1 MNIFKRYMTPLLVS
15 AGLLAMATLA
25 GCGGGGDQGREPILG
40 LPAATLSSL
49 AVTPATATVAIG
61 AGQQFTAIATYT
73 DGSSQDVSAK
83 AAWTSAT
90 PASAT
95 VNAATGVAAGKAAGS
110 STIAA
115 TFGGKSA
122 TAQLTVTPA
131 TLTAIVLTPLTPSIA
146 IGGTQQF
153 AVTGSFS
160 DGATRDVTA
169 VSAFAATSPATA
181 SIAAGGLA
189 LGKVAGTTQIT
200 ATTGTLTASTLL
212 TVTPAVLL
220 SIAVT
225 PQNPIVPVAA
235 TRQLTVIAT
244 YSDGTTPDVSASSSY
259 SAATPAAATIG
270 STGLVT
276 GVASGTSV
284 MTASFGGKSAGTTV
298 TVPAATMTGI
308 AVTPAT
314 ASIAVGATQQF
325 IATATYSDNSTANI
339 TASALWTTAAPAT
352 ATVLDT
358 GIATGITAGTAS
370 ISASAGVLSG
380 SAILSVTAVVVPP
393 PVVLVSIAV
402 APQAP
407 TVLIAATRQLAVIAT
422 YSDGSTA
429 DVTAGSTFVSA
440 TPVSASVASGGLVTG
455 VSAGSSVMS
464 ASFNGM
470 NASTTVT
477 VPAATLVSIAVTP
490 ATASIAVGGVQQFVA
505 TATYSDNSNA
515 IITNSASWTSG
526 TVATATVLNTGIAT
540 GLTAGTS
547 TISATSAG
555 QSGSALLTVTSVAVP
570 PVINPINLGRA
581 ATFGVLAGTSITN
594 NSGGTTLVT
603 GDVGAPSQTVD
614 PTQAA
619 GYTNYK
625 SGAILAGAMTDL
637 QAAITDG
644 NSRSCDVT
652 FAGGIDLGG
661 QTFGPGVYCYAGAI
675 SITGTLTL
683 NGPGVYIF
691 RTALTLNSTVNS
703 VVALNNGATADNV
716 TWLPVGP
723 TTLAANSV
731 FKGNILGQSAAITVG
746 DNTTLLNGRVLTAAA
761 VTLRNNQITK

>member
-1 MNIFKRYMTPLLVS
+1 MNLFKRYMTPLLVS
-15 AGLLAMATLA
+15 AGLLAMAALA
-25 GCGGGGDQGREPILG
+25 GCGGGDQGREPILG
-40 LPAATLSSL
+40 LPGATLSSL

-61 AGQQFTAIATYT
+61 AGQQFTAIATYS
-73 DGSSQDVSAK
+73 DGSAQDVSAR
-83 AAWTSAT
+83 AAWTSAA

-95 VNAATGVAAGKAAGS
+95 VNASSGVAAGVAAGS
-110 STIAA
+110 SSISA

-122 TAQLTVTPA
+122 AAQLTVTPA
-131 TLTAIVLTPLTPSIA
+131 VLRAIAITPLAPSIA

-153 AVTGSFS
+153 LVSGTFS
-160 DGATRDVTA
+160 DSSTRDVTA
-169 VSAFAATSPATA
+169 VSTFVSASPATA
-181 SIAAGGLA
+181 TLAAGGLA
-189 LGKVAGTTQIT
+189 LGKVAGSTQIT
-200 ATTGTLTASTLL
+200 ATTGALTASTML

-225 PQNPIVPVAA
+225 PQNPIVP
-235 TRQLTVIAT
+235 
-244 YSDGTTPDVSASSSY
+244 
-259 SAATPAAATIG
+259 
-270 STGLVT
+270 
-276 GVASGTSV
+276 
-284 MTASFGGKSAGTTV
+284 
-298 TVPAATMTGI
+298 
-308 AVTPAT
+308 
-314 ASIAVGATQQF
+314 
-325 IATATYSDNSTANI
+325 
-339 TASALWTTAAPAT
+339 
-352 ATVLDT
+352 
-358 GIATGITAGTAS
+358 
-370 ISASAGVLSG
+370 
-380 SAILSVTAVVVPP
+380 
-393 PVVLVSIAV
+393 
-402 APQAP
+402 
-407 TVLIAATRQLAVIAT
+407 IAASRQLAVLAS
-422 YSDGSTA
+422 YSDGSSA
-429 DVTAGSTFVSA
+429 DVTAGSSFVSA
-440 TPVSASVASGGLVTG
+440 TPAFASVAGGGLVSG
-455 VSAGSSVMS
+455 VAGGNSIVT
-464 ASFNGM
+464 ASFNGKS
-470 NASTTVT
+470 ASTSVT
-477 VPAATLVSIAVTP
+477 VPAASLVSIAVTP

-555 QSGSALLTVTSVAVP
+555 QSGSALLTVTSVAIP

-644 NSRSCDVT
+644 NSRSCDVS

-691 RTALTLNSTVNS
+691 RTALTLDSTVNS

-716 TWLPVGP
+716 SWLPVGP

>member
-1 MNIFKRYMTPLLVS
+1 MNIFKRYLTPLLVS

-25 GCGGGGDQGREPILG
+25 GCGGGGDQGRAPILG
-40 LPAATLSSL
+40 LPGATLSSL

-61 AGQQFTAIATYT
+61 AGQQFSAIATYS

-90 PASAT
+90 PASAS
-95 VNAATGVAAGKAAGS
+95 VNSGTGLGTGIAAGGS
-110 STIAA
+110 AVSA

-122 TAQLTVTPA
+122 TAQLTVSPA
-131 TLTAIVLTPLTPSIA
+131 VLKAIAISPLAPSVA

-153 AVTGSFS
+153 TVTGTFS
-160 DGATRDVTA
+160 DSSTHDVTA
-169 VSAFAATSPATA
+169 VSTFASATPATA
-181 SIAAGGLA
+181 NIAAGGLA
-189 LGKVAGTTQIT
+189 LGKVAGATQIT
-200 ATTGTLTASTLL
+200 ATTGTLSASTVL

-225 PQNPIVPVAA
+225 PQNPTVLIAA

-244 YSDGTTPDVSASSSY
+244 YSDGTTPDVSATSTY
-259 SAATPAAATIG
+259 STANAASAKIG
-270 STGLVT
+270 ANGLVT
-276 GVASGTSV
+276 GVAAGNSV
-284 MTASFGGKSAGTTV
+284 MTASFGGKTANTTV
-298 TVPAATMTGI
+298 TVPAATIIGI

-314 ASIAVGATQQF
+314 ASVAVGAQQQF
-325 IATATYSDNSTANI
+325 VATAAYSDNSTANV
-339 TASALWTTAAPAT
+339 TAGALWTSTAPAK
-352 ATVLDT
+352 ATVLNT
-358 GIATGITAGTAS
+358 GAATGVTAGVANITATSGGL
-370 ISASAGVLSG
+370 SASAVLT
-380 SAILSVTAVVVPP
+380 VTAIVPP
-393 PVVLVSIAV
+393 PPAVLVSIAV
-402 APQAP
+402 TPQNP
-407 TVLIAATRQLAVIAT
+407 TVLIAATRQLAVVAT
-422 YSDGSTA
+422 YSDSSTA
-429 DVTAGSTFVSA
+429 DVTAGSSFVSA
-440 TPVSASVASGGLVTG
+440 TPASASVAGSGLVTG
-455 VSAGSSVMS
+455 VTAGNSLVT

-470 NASTTVT
+470 QASTTVT

-490 ATASIAVGGVQQFVA
+490 ANASIAVGGVQQFIA

-515 IITNSASWTSG
+515 IITSTSTWSSG
-526 TVATATVLNTGIAT
+526 SIANATVLNTGIAT
-540 GLTAGTS
+540 GVAAGTS
-547 TISATSAG
+547 TITATAG
-555 QSGSALLTVTSVAVP
+555 GHSGSALLTVTAAAIP
-570 PVINPINLGRA
+570 PVLNPIDLGRA
-581 ATFGVLAGTSITN
+581 ASFGVLAGTSITN
-594 NSGGTTLVT
+594 NSGGTTLIT
-603 GDVGAPSQTVD
+603 GDVGSPSQTVD

-619 GYTNYK
+619 GFNNYK

-644 NSRSCDVT
+644 NSRNCDVS
-652 FAGGIDLGG
+652 FAGGVDLGG
-661 QTFGPGVYCYAGAI
+661 LTFGPGVYCYAGAI
-675 SITGTLTL
+675 SITGTVTL

-703 VVALNNGATADNV
+703 VVALNNGATADNL